1 MCKKISFKN
10 DGRKDWKD
18 YIDQTGK
25 KYEPK
30 DFAPEPSVR
39 FLQLKQITFLEK
51 KKVRVGVRAEM
62 TFILT
67 RVYPWGTYMCDKKY
81 KAQDIA
87 PELSVA

>member
-39 FLQLKQITFLEK
+39 FLQLK
-51 KKVRVGVRAEM
+51 
-62 TFILT
+62 
-67 RVYPWGTYMCDKKY
+67 
-81 KAQDIA
+81 
-87 PELSVA
+87 